1 MEVCCSARYLLNLS
15 FLCFRVIKFL
25 WLGLHGAG
33 LLLPPQPYPFQTP
46 SKGMS
51 GCELKLNSSSAF
63 CRRSLSRCD
72 SRAKGVVKR
81 SRLAAHPA
89 CVLWLIVSVCG
100 SHSCMM
106 RGWRQAAFP
115 WEQLF
120 TWVCSYF
127 KAHWL
132 LCVFVCACVSV
143 LVRGEKN
150 QMVAL
155 WGEEKLI
162 RWRRVCD
169 RSNFSQWMLQS
180 VHTQTGKLVWNP
192 EEDGGEKTK
201 KTCKACRGIVH
212 INRKVLIILFTE
224 RSSRAGL
231 LPRLVVWGS
240 CVMLTETSQKHQ
252 VLLCQIQIPH
262 VQRWQHNSVL
272 KPQLC
277 QLCGR
282 FSWDYKWKI
291 YWKSI
296 TRKTFE
302 NERLF

>member
-1 MEVCCSARYLLNLS
+1 MEACCSARYLLNLS

-25 WLGLHGAG
+25 WLGPAWGRFVVS
-33 LLLPPQPYPFQTP
+33 PPSPYPFQTP

-100 SHSCMM
+100 SHSYMM

-143 LVRGEKN
+143 LVRGK
-150 QMVAL
+150 
-155 WGEEKLI
+155 KI
-162 RWRRVCD
+162 R
-169 RSNFSQWMLQS
+169 
-180 VHTQTGKLVWNP
+180 
-192 EEDGGEKTK
+192 
-201 KTCKACRGIVH
+201 
-212 INRKVLIILFTE
+212 
-224 RSSRAGL
+224 
-231 LPRLVVWGS
+231 
-240 CVMLTETSQKHQ
+240 
-252 VLLCQIQIPH
+252 
-262 VQRWQHNSVL
+262 
-272 KPQLC
+272 
-277 QLCGR
+277 
-282 FSWDYKWKI
+282 
-291 YWKSI
+291 
-296 TRKTFE
+296 
-302 NERLF
+302 